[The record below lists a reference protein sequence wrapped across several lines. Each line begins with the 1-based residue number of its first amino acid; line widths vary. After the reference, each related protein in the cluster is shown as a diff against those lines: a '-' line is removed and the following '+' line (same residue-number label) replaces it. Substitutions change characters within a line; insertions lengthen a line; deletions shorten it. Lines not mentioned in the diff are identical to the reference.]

1 MFLHLGGD
9 YSVRAGEVISIHDY
23 EAMNKT
29 ETGKAFLQK
38 RKKYI
43 RDVSDGRLSL
53 LRPVEHV
60 KTGIVHTVC
69 PPGADILCA
78 AQGRDLSRH
87 YRPRLQPL

>member
-43 RDVSDGRLSL
+43 RDVSDGRSKSVVVTDGNIYLSAL
-53 LRPVEHV
+53 S
-60 KTGIVHTVC
+60 
-69 PPGADILCA
+69 PGTLKKRAGAFAEGFL
-78 AQGRDLSRH
+78 
-87 YRPRLQPL
+87 YKN

>member
-43 RDVSDGRLSL
+43 RDVSDGRSKSVVVTDGNIYLSAL
-53 LRPVEHV
+53 SPSTLKKRA
-60 KTGIVHTVC
+60 
-69 PPGADILCA
+69 GAFA
-78 AQGRDLSRH
+78 EGFS
-87 YRPRLQPL
+87 YKN